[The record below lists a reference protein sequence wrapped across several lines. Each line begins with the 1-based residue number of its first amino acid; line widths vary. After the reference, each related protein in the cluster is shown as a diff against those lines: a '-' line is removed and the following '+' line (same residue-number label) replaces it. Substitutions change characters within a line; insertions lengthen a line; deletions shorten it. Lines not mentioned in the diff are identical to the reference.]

1 MSKVRI
7 EVNYAGVGA
16 LLHSEEVA
24 ALVGKE
30 ASTRAAALGSGY
42 ASDIHQAGTR
52 VIASVYTETPEA
64 ARDNMQNDS
73 LLRAVSSG

>member
-30 ASTRAAALGSGY
+30 ASTRASSLGNGY
-42 ASDIHQAGTR
+42 SSDVYQAGTR
-52 VIASVYTETPEA
+52 VIASVFTETPEA
-64 ARDNMQNDS
+64 ARDNMRNNS